1 MPPGTELDLA
11 TNLVIA
17 GLCGLAVGIEREWS
31 GHASGPA
38 ARFAGARTFLL
49 LGFLGGAAGW
59 LYLAEATALAAIIIA
74 GAAALTVAAYVM
86 AARRGG
92 DQVEGTTEAAALAV
106 LVLGL
111 AAGMGYARLA
121 AGAASVLVLALA
133 EKSAIQGLIQRIGQK
148 EMEAALRFAV
158 LALVILPLLP
168 EGPYGPYGG
177 VSPRSL
183 WAVVL
188 LFSGLNFLGY
198 LARRAVGDA
207 RGYGLTGLLGGLVS
221 STAVTFTFSRQSR
234 QEPLLG
240 RPLALGVLGACTVLL
255 PRVAA
260 ITALLNPR
268 VAKELLIFVLPPLLA
283 GAAMVLFLMR
293 RTPAETE
300 THRDASLQSPLQ
312 LGAAIRMTIAFQ
324 AVLMV
329 LAFVQQAWGSA
340 GVLTAATL
348 LGLSDLDALTLS
360 MSRLGQTAG
369 LELLAAQA
377 IAVGIMSNT
386 LLKLT
391 LTLSMGSG
399 TFRRTA
405 AVGLL
410 GFAAASALGLWLGWS
425 G

>member
-38 ARFAGARTFLL
+38 ARFAGARTFFL

-59 LYLAEATALAAIIIA
+59 LYLAEATTLSAIIIA
-74 GAAALTVAAYVM
+74 GASALTVAAYVM

-111 AAGMGYARLA
+111 AAGMGHLRLA

-177 VSPRSL
+177 ISPRSL
-183 WAVVL
+183 WVVVL

-198 LARRAVGDA
+198 LARRAIGDA

-234 QEPLLG
+234 REPLLG

-255 PRVAA
+255 PRVTVV
-260 ITALLNPR
+260 TALLNPR
-268 VAKELLIFVLPPLLA
+268 VAKELLLFVLPPLLA
-283 GAAMVLFLMR
+283 GAAMVLFLTR
-293 RTPAETE
+293 RTPAETG
-300 THRDASLQSPLQ
+300 THHDPTLQSPLQ
-312 LGAAIRMTIAFQ
+312 LGTAIRMTIAFQ

-329 LAFVQQAWGSA
+329 LSFVQQVWGST

-360 MSRLGQTAG
+360 MTRLGQTAG

-391 LTLSMGSG
+391 LTLTMGVG

-405 AVGLL
+405 ALGLL
-410 GFAAASALGLWLGWS
+410 GLAAASALGLWLGW
-425 G
+425 GG

>member
-1 MPPGTELDLA
+1 MPPGTELELA
-11 TNLVIA
+11 SNLVIA

-38 ARFAGARTFLL
+38 ARFAGVRTFLL

-59 LYLAEATALAAIIIA
+59 FYTDGAITLATVVVG
-74 GAAALTVAAYVM
+74 GACALTVAAYVM

-92 DQVEGTTEAAALAV
+92 DAVEGTTEAAALAV
-106 LVLGL
+106 VVLGL
-111 AAGMGYARLA
+111 AAGMGHPRLA
-121 AGAASVLVLALA
+121 AATASVLVLALA

-168 EGPYGPYGG
+168 QGPYGPLGG

-198 LARRAVGDA
+198 LARRAVGEA
-207 RGYGLTGLLGGLVS
+207 RGYGLTGLLGGLIS

-234 QEPLLG
+234 HEPTLG
-240 RPLALGVLGACTVLL
+240 RSLALGVVGACTVML
-255 PRVAA
+255 PRVTL
-260 ITALLNPR
+260 ITGLLNPR
-268 VAKELLIFVLPPLLA
+268 VARELLPFVLPPLVA
-283 GAAMVLFLMR
+283 GAGMVLFLV
-293 RTPAETE
+293 RTTPTE
-300 THRDASLQSPLQ
+300 SEAHHDTSLQSPLQ

-324 AVLMV
+324 AVLMA
-329 LAFVQQAWGSA
+329 LNFVQQTWGNT
-340 GVLTAATL
+340 GVLTAATF

-360 MSRLGQTAG
+360 MTRLGQGAG

-377 IAVGIMSNT
+377 IAVGILSNT

-391 LTLSMGSG
+391 LTLTMGSG
-399 TFRRTA
+399 PFRRTA
-405 AVGLL
+405 ALGLL
-410 GFAAASALGLWLGWS
+410 ALGVASGLGLWLGW
-425 G
+425 GG